1 MDQKSVP
8 GKAAAEQVFKDTR
21 RQTRWQEKD
30 PYRARGAGGRGP
42 SRPRCNGAFY
52 LKVVQN
58 YQTNNFLPAHIRR
71 SRHRGVTP
79 RALVQPFLCADPKS
93 SGIDDVLRR
102 LWSSVPPPGNQKRS
116 SYALSRF
123 APQASV
129 RAPAR
134 GQPPKPR
141 PA

>member
-58 YQTNNFLPAHIRR
+58 YQTNNFLPAHIRAQ
-71 SRHRGVTP
+71 GTG
-79 RALVQPFLCADPKS
+79 ALPLALSCS
-93 SGIDDVLRR
+93 H
-102 LWSSVPPPGNQKRS
+102 
-116 SYALSRF
+116 SYAPIQKV
-123 APQASV
+123 AE
-129 RAPAR
+129 
-134 GQPPKPR
+134 
-141 PA
+141 